1 MGATGMADMND
12 LRRAAG
18 RIRNTLDR
26 ERRMR
31 EQVFRR
37 DPKRLA
43 AKVAEIDA
51 ALEELA
57 VLEAA
62 LGLDAEPPAPMQ
74 AGLFG

>member
-1 MGATGMADMND
+1 
-12 LRRAAG
+12 
-18 RIRNTLDR
+18 
-26 ERRMR
+26 MR